1 MRPSAPNNIRIKQ
14 QEVWSDITPRQ
25 IQTTRNDESTGIQFY
40 EPEDFSVQP
49 PTTTNSAERRKQ
61 MFSEDH
67 PGSLSFGIFNS
78 PDSSTTKNAE
88 EIRSQTES
96 WFQTDVINNDQSKA
110 EENSRATLNT
120 DNENIR
126 WGSVHSS
133 TQKPVLS
140 EETVEEREE
149 QQRIKIKPKR
159 WNSDFEHFKQQS
171 GLEEEI
177 SQSKKYSM
185 NYDRLGQAN
194 QRSEMKEEEN
204 KEPSLPTV
212 RFNRKPI
219 GVRRKEMRDRELPRE
234 KTEENKFNDF
244 KDIDNN
250 LNKETPNLGDKHTP
264 NPDYFNRNS
273 DERNFDRELF
283 NKHRKD
289 ALDLQTSTT
298 APNYDN
304 QDRRKTKVMMRRPN
318 SEIRS
323 KITGK
328 SMESIA
334 GDMIDEFP
342 EIDLDKGLN
351 VDAKLD
357 DMAMEE
363 EPKMFDGNQY
373 TRDSDDQSFM
383 REQLPPHINYDDQD
397 RRRTK
402 IVSKRPNFDI
412 QTPFIKAMENIKINL
427 FNDPTTAPQFESIS
441 PNEKPEFDEK
451 SKEGLGFF
459 GPFFDLDFSSEDD
472 VVPSENIVEKVKTE
486 EQTSTSSSM
495 PSIFLPTVN
504 PEPFSSKEPK
514 VEFNDFISSI
524 PEFEDDASLTI
535 IPMGEDL
542 PKPVMET
549 DPEVSATISYNYKEL
564 SSEESGIMKES
575 TRVSTSLPSED
586 AMPLDVVF
594 STSELP
600 QAEDISN
607 ILEENEYSKTHIRLQ
622 KTKAR
627 EMVKTLETIVKPT
640 VPSTATSIS
649 DVQEENRYS
658 LTHISKLKTKKN
670 SGAPRDYSKVQVKD
684 ILKKMPVSKLTPLLR
699 SGGFQV
705 SDLFKKVPE
714 ALDLVFKA
722 MGDDS
727 LLEEQLSDNGKD
739 GEENEERKMAESESQ
754 KEESLE
760 ADETDSENKLKMPW
774 PSRPKMERKSNS
786 RSYQLSREED
796 NANEVNNTEKKDDED
811 LRKEA
816 QSMDVKSL
824 MKKISPM
831 SLSEVLQIVGFSL
844 PDVMG
849 GDKNAIYAVLK
860 YHKNKNS
867 PKLETKSETE
877 PEDDSE
883 PEYKN
888 ERKWRPN
895 SSKENAEISSSTEVT
910 TTTTESSYPKRKTSA
925 IDLFAKFKKKFR
937 TVTTTAKSTTLAQN
951 MVTSANR
958 RFGERTTRRRYSSES
973 APEKEDKI
981 LDEKILDL
989 EKLSENTEE
998 KVDEEKTSFDKNEFK
1013 DYYYEDSNVEKQDEN
1028 EEMVTSPNDDMMN
1041 YTLSNL
1047 NMTVDDFKERKDDL
1061 TVPDLSQIFDTI
1073 TRKSDSEPDI
1083 IYGAKTPEKDKDKEV
1098 QKKERPKYIQMDFGK
1113 GGYRG
1118 GYSNPFNTGLSGNW
1132 GSGSSGI
1139 VTNRRTSTT
1148 TRSPITYF
1156 DINGDLVE
1164 DNLDINS
1171 LSENSLLGDYEVMD
1185 YLDQYIDESVEDV
1198 PEGIKS
1204 ALIAS
1209 SVVGGLAVILFLTI
1223 FMLCLWKQ
1231 MKSKLRM
1238 SGDYPEEKRGVL
1250 SWLFCAR
1257 KETEEKEQ
1265 SGYFNKVSTSVEHSE
1280 PNYSTTSS
1288 EEY

>member
-1 MRPSAPNNIRIKQ
+1 M
-14 QEVWSDITPRQ
+14 
-25 IQTTRNDESTGIQFY
+25 
-40 EPEDFSVQP
+40 QP
-49 PTTTNSAERRKQ
+49 PTTTNSAGRRKQ

-88 EIRSQTES
+88 EIRSETES
-96 WFQTDVINNDQSKA
+96 LFQTDVVNTDQSKA
-110 EENSRATLNT
+110 EEKSRVNLNT

-133 TQKPVLS
+133 TQNPVFR

-149 QQRIKIKPKR
+149 QQKIKIKPKR

-185 NYDRLGQAN
+185 SYDRVGQAN

-219 GVRRKEMRDRELPRE
+219 GVRRKEMRERELSRE
-234 KTEENKFNDF
+234 NTGSNKFNGF
-244 KDIDNN
+244 TDIDNN
-250 LNKETPNLGDKHTP
+250 LNQETPNLGDERAS

-273 DERNFDRELF
+273 DERNFDRDLF
-283 NKHRKD
+283 NKHRQD

-298 APNYDN
+298 APNYDK
-304 QDRRKTKVMMRRPN
+304 QDRRITKVMMRRPN
-318 SEIRS
+318 SEVKL
-323 KITGK
+323 KITK

-334 GDMIDEFP
+334 GDMVEED
-342 EIDLDKGLN
+342 
-351 VDAKLD
+351 
-357 DMAMEE
+357 MEE
-363 EPKMFDGNQY
+363 EPKMFAVNQY
-373 TRDSDDQSFM
+373 NRDSDDQSFT
-383 REQLPPHINYDDQD
+383 REQLPPRINYDDQD

-402 IVSKRPNFDI
+402 IISKRPNIDF
-412 QTPFIKAMENIKINL
+412 QAPFVKAMENIKINL
-427 FNDPTTAPQFESIS
+427 FNNPTTAPQFESIS
-441 PNEKPEFDEK
+441 PNEKPEFEEK

-459 GPFFDLDFSSEDD
+459 GPFFDLDFPTDD
-472 VVPSENIVEKVKTE
+472 DIVPFENIVEKVKTE

-504 PEPFSSKEPK
+504 PEPFSSEEPK
-514 VEFNDFISSI
+514 VEFTDFISSI
-524 PEFEDDASLTI
+524 PEFEDNAPITI
-535 IPMGEDL
+535 TPMGEDL
-542 PKPVMET
+542 PKSEMET
-549 DPEVSATISYNYKEL
+549 DPEVSATLSYNNDEF
-564 SSEESGIMKES
+564 SSEESGIMKER
-575 TRVSTSLPSED
+575 TRVSTSLPSEE
-586 AMPLDVVF
+586 AMSLDVVS

-607 ILEENEYSKTHIRLQ
+607 ILDENEYSKTHIRLQ

-627 EMVKTLETIVKPT
+627 ERVKTFETIVKPT

-727 LLEEQLSDNGKD
+727 FLEEQLSDSEKYKED
-739 GEENEERKMAESESQ
+739 DEEIKMAESESK
-754 KEESLE
+754 KEEPLE
-760 ADETDSENKLKMPW
+760 VDKTDSDENKLKMPW

-786 RSYQLSREED
+786 RSYQSSREED
-796 NANEVNNTEKKDDED
+796 NANEVINTEEKDDED

-849 GDKNAIYAVLK
+849 GNKNAIYAVLK

-867 PKLETKSETE
+867 PKPETKSEAE

-883 PEYKN
+883 PEYNN

-895 SSKENAEISSSTEVT
+895 SSKEDAEISSSTT
-910 TTTTESSYPKRKTSA
+910 TKATTTTEEPSYPKGKASA

-937 TVTTTAKSTTLAQN
+937 TVTSTAKSTTLAQN
-951 MVTSANR
+951 MVTSADR
-958 RFGERTTRRRYSSES
+958 RFGERTTRRRYSS

-981 LDEKILDL
+981 SEENILDF
-989 EKLSENTEE
+989 EKQSETTEVKVVEE
-998 KVDEEKTSFDKNEFK
+998 KKSFDENEFK
-1013 DYYYEDSNVEKQDEN
+1013 NYYEDSIAEEKDED
-1028 EEMVTSPNDDMMN
+1028 EEMVAVTSPNDDMMN

-1083 IYGAKTPEKDKDKEV
+1083 IYGAKTPEKEEEKEV

-1118 GYSNPFNTGLSGNW
+1118 GYSNPFNTGSSGNW
-1132 GSGSSGI
+1132 GSGSSGL

-1257 KETEEKEQ
+1257 KETVEKEQ
-1265 SGYFNKVSTSVEHSE
+1265 DGYFNKVSTSVEHSE